1 MPPEKLDAAI
11 IFASVGPLVPTALR
25 AIAKGGIV
33 VCGGIHM
40 TDIPSFP
47 YVDLWEERVI
57 TSVANLTRRDGD
69 EFFKIAPRVPV
80 RTQTETFALEQANT
94 ALDLFRAGKLSAT
107 AVLTIAK

>member
-1 MPPEKLDAAI
+1 VPPEKLDAAI
-11 IFASVGPLVPTALR
+11 IFASVGSLVPAALR
-25 AIAKGGIV
+25 ALAKGGVV

-57 TSVANLTRRDGD
+57 TSVANLTRRDGQ
-69 EFFKIAPRVPV
+69 EFFEIAPRIPV

-94 ALDLFRAGKLSAT
+94 ALDLFRAGKLRAT
-107 AVLTIAK
+107 AVLRIAE